1 MFYNCSSL
9 KELDMSSFIAKDW
22 DNILNI
28 YFLTDNDTSNVTRV
42 DFMLE
47 SCAAIEELN
56 LDHFKVTDMSSEFIK
71 EIECFYFQ
79 YQ

>member
-9 KELDMSSFIAKDW
+9 KELDISSFIAKLW

-28 YFLTDNDTSNVTRV
+28 YLLTDNDTSNVTRV
-42 DFMLE
+42 DLMLE

>member
-9 KELDMSSFIAKDW
+9 KELDISSFIAKDW

-79 YQ
+79 YL

>member
-9 KELDMSSFIAKDW
+9 KELDISSFIAKDW

>member
-9 KELDMSSFIAKDW
+9 KELDISSFRAKYW

-28 YFLTDNDTSNVTRV
+28 YLLTDNDTSNVTRV

>member
-9 KELDMSSFIAKDW
+9 KELDISSFIAKVW

-28 YFLTDNDTSNVTRV
+28 YLLTDNDTSNVTRV

>member
-9 KELDMSSFIAKDW
+9 KELDISSFIAKSW

-28 YFLTDNDTSNVTRV
+28 YLLTDNDTSNVTRV
-42 DFMLE
+42 DLMLE